1 MIQKTPKEEKKPLAH
16 DHIDLKPNQGQLQD
30 GEHYFNINS
39 NIYCMDING
48 TKKMGPLINQ
58 CAF

>member
-1 MIQKTPKEEKKPLAH
+1 MIQKTPKEENKPLAH

-48 TKKMGPLINQ
+48 TKKWVNG
-58 CAF
+58 